1 MKLIR
6 LTQRNLSYLRISTAT
21 ARYAS
26 AAAPNPKPSASNQ
39 SSDKGHLSETSKKDP
54 NSAYYQEEAE
64 TYSEQQHN
72 VDSPLKHK
80 TMKIGSDGEHQA
92 QTEQG
97 ALGVDSSENIMK
109 NTSRVDGYGPLNTG
123 QDDAG
128 DSAQQQGRV
137 PVSGVKSDG
146 DFQSVGDQ
154 DAMGERLGGTMS
166 NSDTNQDESM
176 TGRLKSLGMKII
188 DGLNPQ
194 KHSASDDGSHTYQ
207 EGLKERA
214 ENAGQQL
221 KHTAQQ
227 GKGYYEDFKDT
238 AKDYGDEAMDRS
250 QDMVDQAKHKASRVA
265 DQAKRG
271 AANVTQKVSHAMDD
285 ADMKHS
291 AHQEKENLMGKI
303 HHSEEKV
310 KEMAHEAKEAVTG
323 KVKNVAEHIK
333 KDAADAQERLFDDKQ
348 EYKRA
353 QHIGLKHKHKD

>member
-6 LTQRNLSYLRISTAT
+6 LTQRNLSYLRISTST

-26 AAAPNPKPSASNQ
+26 AAAPKPSASNQ

-64 TYSEQQHN
+64 TYSEQLHN

-92 QTEQG
+92 QTEQS
-97 ALGVDSSENIMK
+97 ALGVDSSENVMK
-109 NTSRVDGYGPLNTG
+109 NTSRVDDYGPLNTG
-123 QDDAG
+123 QDDN
-128 DSAQQQGRV
+128 DTAQQQGKV

-154 DAMGERLGGTMS
+154 DAMGGRVGGTMS

-194 KHSASDDGSHTYQ
+194 KHRATDDERLTYQ
-207 EGLKERA
+207 EGLKQRA

-221 KHTAQQ
+221 KHAAQQ

-238 AKDYGDEAMDRS
+238 AKDYGDKAMDHS

-271 AANVTQKVSHAMDD
+271 AANVTQKVSHAMGDND
-285 ADMKHS
+285 IQHS

-303 HHSEEKV
+303 HHSEERV
-310 KEMAHEAKEAVTG
+310 KEMAHGAKEAVTG

-333 KDAADAQERLFDDKQ
+333 KDAADAHERLFDDKQ
-348 EYKRA
+348 EHKRA
-353 QHIGLKHKHKD
+353 QHIGLKQKHKE